1 MSSPASGAS
10 HYAKGSAANILRSV
24 LVVGAIVAVI
34 FFAVART
41 NSVTPQQIDV
51 PVAAEGHATQSGE
64 PLSYPVDLPEGW
76 QATSV
81 RYIRSTGDVM
91 MWHAGYTTP
100 DGQYVAIQQAVDGPE
115 EWVNVQTNN
124 GARIGTVTSEDG
136 REWVQREREGKVQR
150 SLVNDPEGKGELTTI
165 ITGTGTF
172 DQLMEFAN
180 HLRQADPT
188 PSSASPTS
196 S

>member
-10 HYAKGSAANILRSV
+10 HYAKGSAANIVRST
-24 LVVGAIVAVI
+24 VVVAAIVAVI
-34 FFAVART
+34 FFAVARP
-41 NSVTPQQIDV
+41 NAVTPQTVDV
-51 PVAAEGHATQSGE
+51 PVAAQGHAASAGE
-64 PLSYPVDLPEGW
+64 PFSYPVGLPEGW

-81 RYIRSTGDVM
+81 RYIRSAADTI

-100 DGQYVAIQQAVDGPE
+100 DGQYVAIQQAVDGPK
-115 EWVNVQTNN
+115 EWINVQTNN
-124 GARIGTVTSEDG
+124 GARVGTVTSKDG
-136 REWVQREREGKVQR
+136 REWTQLDREGKIQR
-150 SLVNDPEGKGELTTI
+150 SLVNDPDKKGELTTI

-180 HLRQADPT
+180 HLEQAT
-188 PSSASPTS
+188 PGTSPTS